1 MSYTR
6 QATRYRETE
15 VLTATPGQLVVLLYD
30 HLLLSLRR
38 ARTAMD
44 ARDVEAQSVCLEKG
58 RDVLTELLVTLD
70 RDRGGEVASNLAALY
85 SFLLGELV
93 QVGIAMVE
101 RYPRVPDLERS
112 SGPDQQGE
120 LSNVRA
126 ASHQLGKHDPAGV
139 DVGRFDEA
147 EGAPRPHEMK
157 LRRGRQLGNP
167 PSLDIGMD
175 G

>member
-38 ARTAMD
+38 ARAAMD
-44 ARDVEAQSVCLEKG
+44 ARDVEAQSVSLEKG

-93 QVGIAMVE
+93 QVGIRADVA
-101 RYPRVPDLERS
+101 RLDRVIRMIGDLRDAFAQAS
-112 SGPDQQGE
+112 TSVVA
-120 LSNVRA
+120 SA
-126 ASHQLGKHDPAGV
+126 AQTA
-139 DVGRFDEA
+139 
-147 EGAPRPHEMK
+147 
-157 LRRGRQLGNP
+157 
-167 PSLDIGMD
+167 
-175 G
+175 

>member
-38 ARTAMD
+38 ARAAMD
-44 ARDVEAQSVCLEKG
+44 ARDIEAQGVCLEKG

-93 QVGIAMVE
+93 QVGIRADVA
-101 RYPRVPDLERS
+101 RLDRVTGMIGDLRDAFAQAS
-112 SGPDQQGE
+112 TTALAS
-120 LSNVRA
+120 A
-126 ASHQLGKHDPAGV
+126 AQSA
-139 DVGRFDEA
+139 
-147 EGAPRPHEMK
+147 
-157 LRRGRQLGNP
+157 
-167 PSLDIGMD
+167 
-175 G
+175 

>member
-44 ARDVEAQSVCLEKG
+44 ARDAEAQSASLEKG

-93 QVGIAMVE
+93 QVGIRADVA
-101 RYPRVPDLERS
+101 RLDRVTGMISDLRDAFALAS
-112 SGPDQQGE
+112 TSVVA
-120 LSNVRA
+120 SA
-126 ASHQLGKHDPAGV
+126 AQTA
-139 DVGRFDEA
+139 
-147 EGAPRPHEMK
+147 
-157 LRRGRQLGNP
+157 
-167 PSLDIGMD
+167 
-175 G
+175 

>member
-44 ARDVEAQSVCLEKG
+44 ARDIEAQGVCLEKG

-93 QVGIAMVE
+93 QVGIRGDVA
-101 RYPRVPDLERS
+101 RLHRVTGMISDLRDAFAS
-112 SGPDQQGE
+112 AST
-120 LSNVRA
+120 SAVASA
-126 ASHQLGKHDPAGV
+126 AQTA
-139 DVGRFDEA
+139 
-147 EGAPRPHEMK
+147 
-157 LRRGRQLGNP
+157 
-167 PSLDIGMD
+167 
-175 G
+175 

>member
-1 MSYTR
+1 MSYAR

-38 ARTAMD
+38 ARVAMD
-44 ARDVEAQSVCLEKG
+44 ARDFEAQGVCLEKG

-93 QVGIAMVE
+93 QVGIRADAA
-101 RYPRVPDLERS
+101 RLDRVAGMINDLRDAFAQAS
-112 SGPDQQGE
+112 TSAVV
-120 LSNVRA
+120 SA
-126 ASHQLGKHDPAGV
+126 AQSA
-139 DVGRFDEA
+139 
-147 EGAPRPHEMK
+147 
-157 LRRGRQLGNP
+157 
-167 PSLDIGMD
+167 
-175 G
+175 